1 MKEVQIKIKLY
12 SYNELSEEAKEK
24 AFNEQFNFLCYIA
37 KEYETEKDIY
47 NSVEESIRINEYLYF
62 EDGEM
67 AHIVTHVGDH
77 EKAPLTEFIFKGE
90 RITL

>member
-12 SYNELSEEAKEK
+12 SYDELSEEAKEK

-37 KEYETEKDIY
+37 EEYETEKDIY
-47 NSVEESIRINEYLYF
+47 NFVEESIRLNEYLYF
-62 EDGEM
+62 KDGEM
-67 AHIVTHVGDH
+67 ANIVTYIGDQ
-77 EKAPLTEFIFKGE
+77 EKAESKEFIFKGE